1 MVLRSKQA
9 KVLSQHGTQSSTRT
23 RQTVREEG
31 AASSLWALYLIL
43 ISDPGG
49 LNGEAKFRGWMV

>member
-9 KVLSQHGTQSSTRT
+9 KILSQHRTKSSAWI

-31 AASSLWALYLIL
+31 AASSLWALFVIL
-43 ISDPGG
+43 ISDPRG
-49 LNGEAKFRGWMV
+49 LDGEAKFRSWMV